1 MGEKF
6 EIVRTARGRSEI
18 IDAGSRQKMNQRL
31 RALRA
36 STHGGRVSGRGGKK
50 YSVTYELR
58 QIPDLLSQAQEPN
71 RG

>member
-1 MGEKF
+1 MGRIPEECGELF
-6 EIVRTARGRSEI
+6 DLVII

-50 YSVTYELR
+50 LSVTYEMR
-58 QIPDLLSQAQEPN
+58 EIFEIRSQTQD
-71 RG
+71 G